1 MLHRNP
7 MAYKLKPTYQPK
19 NPSRLV
25 KYGEIQPPFLGGFQT
40 MGIPRNHPATWG
52 GIWHIGG
59 IFHDFPMEISYQDAP
74 SGSIVTLPHPRAGPG
89 LTAARARGVS
99 KPRKACGE
107 QLAGSGEML
116 QARPGANEGV

>member
-1 MLHRNP
+1 MVKYSPHFLGVSKQWDNGYTP
-7 MAYKLKPTYQPK
+7 KSSSYLGWDMAY
-19 NPSRLV
+19 R
-25 KYGEIQPPFLGGFQT
+25 
-40 MGIPRNHPATWG
+40 W
-52 GIWHIGG
+52 
-59 IFHDFPMEISYQDAP
+59 DFPMEIHNQDARDAP

>member
-1 MLHRNP
+1 
-7 MAYKLKPTYQPK
+7 MAY
-19 NPSRLV
+19 R
-25 KYGEIQPPFLGGFQT
+25 
-40 MGIPRNHPATWG
+40 W
-52 GIWHIGG
+52 
-59 IFHDFPMEISYQDAP
+59 DFPMEISYQDALDAP

-89 LTAARARGVS
+89 LTAAWSSVS